1 MPTDAALPHDVDR
14 RSTSIDEAVAFYER
28 VYDSPDIN
36 VGRAVPDGFSWRYRA
51 VGDDEVTVGTSSVGA
66 NRWGTVGQ
74 GTGYVLAWATAPGLT
89 LDSASRDPLQM
100 QPGVPVMYPVG
111 RDFAFEALP
120 TTQHL
125 IRFDS
130 GFLEAVAAARR
141 ATVPGPLTFTN
152 TTDAAHLE
160 HLRGL
165 IRAAAPEL
173 LDPGTD
179 RDRRAALNMLVAE
192 SVVDAY
198 DAAPKVDVALFEGPA
213 TMRFAQEWM
222 IANAHRPITGTDVA
236 RAAGVKARA
245 LQATFQRHADT
256 TPMAF
261 LRQVRLH
268 RVRAQLVAGDP
279 TTTTVAATA
288 GAWGFAHLG
297 RFAAFYAESFG
308 ERPSE
313 TLRRVQRL
321 G

>member
-1 MPTDAALPHDVDR
+1 M
-14 RSTSIDEAVAFYER
+14 
-28 VYDSPDIN
+28 
-36 VGRAVPDGFSWRYRA
+36 
-51 VGDDEVTVGTSSVGA
+51 
-66 NRWGTVGQ
+66 
-74 GTGYVLAWATAPGLT
+74 
-89 LDSASRDPLQM
+89 
-100 QPGVPVMYPVG
+100 
-111 RDFAFEALP
+111 
-120 TTQHL
+120 
-125 IRFDS
+125 
-130 GFLEAVAAARR
+130 
-141 ATVPGPLTFTN
+141 PGPLTFTS

-198 DAAPKVDVALFEGPA
+198 DAAPTVDVALFEGPA

-297 RFAAFYAESFG
+297 GSPRSTQSRSGSDRPRRSEGFSASVDRAA
-308 ERPSE
+308 RPPDGRRRR
-313 TLRRVQRL
+313 TRRVRAS
-321 G
+321 